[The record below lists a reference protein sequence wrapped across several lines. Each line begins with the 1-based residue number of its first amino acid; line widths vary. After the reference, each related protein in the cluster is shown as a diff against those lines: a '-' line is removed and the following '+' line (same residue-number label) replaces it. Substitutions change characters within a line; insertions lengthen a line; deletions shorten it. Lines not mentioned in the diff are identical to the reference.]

1 MAQQKNQTKPVEAR
15 YQRSLRKLRSLRVSP
30 DTKDLQKDLMWLKR
44 SIEDYGFVFFANHY
58 CYPLVMEFEKKVN
71 KLEQDPSTTTGN

>member
-1 MAQQKNQTKPVEAR
+1 MANQKNQTKPVEAR
-15 YQRSLRKLRSLRVSP
+15 YQRSLRKMRSLRVTEE
-30 DTKDLQKDLMWLKR
+30 TKSLQQDLMWLKR

-71 KLEQDPSTTTGN
+71 ELEQYTTTGN

>member
-1 MAQQKNQTKPVEAR
+1 MANQKNQTKPVEAR
-15 YQRSLRKLRSLRVSP
+15 YQRSLRKMRSLRVTEE
-30 DTKDLQKDLMWLKR
+30 TKSLQQDLMWLKR

-71 KLEQDPSTTTGN
+71 ELEQYATTGN